1 MPVEEYWFASKE
13 HFETKNVESPS
24 AHLPSCKHNAYISS
38 SCLLS
43 MVSRRKKMLNSFIKK
58 KKCSTRQP
66 LLSQVIKYQCRW
78 VNQVIRI
85 QMSGLMKNQFSRTQV
100 MHLRSWLIVTLL
112 IVITMIGLKIRSLEI
127 AKAVGISQGNNNGD
141 TLSFI

>member
-58 KKCSTRQP
+58 KNAQLASPFSAR
-66 LLSQVIKYQCRW
+66 LSNINVG
-78 VNQVIRI
+78 
-85 QMSGLMKNQFSRTQV
+85 GLTK
-100 MHLRSWLIVTLL
+100 
-112 IVITMIGLKIRSLEI
+112 
-127 AKAVGISQGNNNGD
+127 
-141 TLSFI
+141 